1 MKIWKIIKII
11 HKIIVKNLD
20 ILNIF
25 HIFVVRKGNELT
37 ITDMTQLVVVNSM
50 TALRAN
56 VIARR
61 TGSAAMGVV
70 KAQMID
76 LLKAKLQSGVAHFV
90 YMKKDGTIRE
100 AWGTCAGNLMR
111 TTQNGRGLSGDAV
124 NTVKYYDVMAGG
136 YRSLRYE
143 NLVQV
148 F

>member
-1 MKIWKIIKII
+1 MS
-11 HKIIVKNLD
+11 
-20 ILNIF
+20 
-25 HIFVVRKGNELT
+25 
-37 ITDMTQLVVVNSM
+37 QLVVVVNSM
-50 TALRAN
+50 TAHRAN

-61 TGSAAMGVV
+61 TGSAAMGVI
-70 KAQMID
+70 KSQMID

-100 AWGTCAGNLMR
+100 AWGTCTGNLIR
-111 TTQNGRGLSGDAV
+111 ATQNGRGLSGDAV

>member
-1 MKIWKIIKII
+1 
-11 HKIIVKNLD
+11 
-20 ILNIF
+20 
-25 HIFVVRKGNELT
+25 
-37 ITDMTQLVVVNSM
+37 MTQMVIVNGM
-50 TALRAN
+50 TAHRAN

-61 TGSAAMGVV
+61 TGSETMGVV

-76 LLKAKLQSGVAHFV
+76 LLKAKLQSGVAHFL
-90 YMKKDGTIRE
+90 YMKKDGTLRE

-111 TTQNGRGLSGDAV
+111 ATQNGRGLSGDQV
-124 NTVKYYDVMAGG
+124 NTVKYFDVVAGG